1 MISPELNSVCDKQ
14 GRTKT
19 FIVPNVNEEA
29 RMFEWAGV
37 GFGEEKTF
45 MLSKAMKVLLYFIK
59 CLTLE
64 ITSCKWS
71 FSNQVLG

>member
-1 MISPELNSVCDKQ
+1 MLSPELNCACDKQ

-19 FIVPNVNEEA
+19 FIVPNINEEA

-45 MLSKAMKVLLYFIK
+45 MLSKAMKVLLYLIQ

-64 ITSCKWS
+64 ITFCEWCI
-71 FSNQVLG
+71 SNQVLG